1 MRMHGS
7 SLKGELMKERT
18 QLMRF
23 IAKLK
28 KRLDFIVSITRLS
41 ITEKGIVISL
51 IRGIL
56 NLSIIWVRSRLIL
69 GVGLMVRIRILI

>member
-7 SLKGELMKERT
+7 SLKGELMKERI

-28 KRLDFIVSITRLS
+28 KRLDFIVSIIRLS
-41 ITEKGIVISL
+41 ITEKVIVTNL